1 MFIVNWQRYFE
12 LEKKKKEDM
21 TEDEKEFFNWM
32 YHVEEFQSGLDGEG
46 YD

>member
-32 YHVEEFQSGLDGEG
+32 YHVEECLAGLDGEV
-46 YD
+46 YE